1 MKRRNKILILAAAIL
16 MLVCL
21 CCAAAAEGAGSGKL
35 VILLKNMKDK
45 EDLAEVR
52 LAIYRIGSE
61 DGAGGWTLDSGF
73 ADSGFLEAKSTR
85 EIQAAVK
92 KIRATVESSGMKPVR
107 EIQAESNGHFTFSS
121 LPRGI
126 YFGMA
131 TAQPERVQVQDFVV
145 AIPEESGSASGLNVE
160 AQLKY
165 SLEPT
170 SAPTPTVTPTQV
182 PTPTP
187 FVTPT
192 PTPVPS
198 ETPAPTPE
206 TSDTPS
212 PTPELS
218 ETPPPV
224 VPPTP
229 TPTPMLTPKPSP
241 KPDPQPHTL
250 TIYYIYWDGRKAAE
264 THYSIHWPGENYDVV
279 SPVIPGYRATLLR
292 VAGVM
297 PNRDLEFTV
306 VYWPPED
313 TLIEDYETALG
324 LGIIYMHVGVCYE

>member
-16 MLVCL
+16 MLICL

-52 LAIYRIGSE
+52 LAVYRIGSE

-73 ADSGFLEAKSTR
+73 EGSGFLEAKSTQ

-92 KIRATVESSGMKPVR
+92 KIRAAVESSGMKPVR

-145 AIPEESGSASGLNVE
+145 AIPERSGSSSGLSVE

-165 SLEPT
+165 SIE
-170 SAPTPTVTPTQV
+170 PTPTPTPTATPTQV

-187 FVTPT
+187 F
-192 PTPVPS
+192 
-198 ETPAPTPE
+198 E
-206 TSDTPS
+206 TPS
-212 PTPELS
+212 PTP
-218 ETPPPV
+218 PPEV
-224 VPPTP
+224 HPTP
-229 TPTPMLTPKPSP
+229 TPTPMLTPIPSP
-241 KPDPQPHTL
+241 TPEPQPHTL

-264 THYSIHWPGENYDVV
+264 THYAIHWPGEYYDVV
-279 SPVIPGYRATLLR
+279 SPVIPGYRATILEI
-292 VAGVM
+292 AGVM